1 MLKDVNIDDI
11 LPGMFI
17 AQVNEQT
24 GQLKIKTKGLVKTHK
39 AIEELKL
46 NGVIQVTVDLSRSE
60 LGDNTAVQP
69 AVSVNPKSKKT
80 KLSEGEMLTHATKL
94 YDEAVS
100 IQGKF
105 FKRLEAKQNPSLDD
119 AKQLSK
125 KIIDVVFDMP
135 SAISCLS
142 LLNKTS
148 QYLLEHSINCAILMT
163 LFGRH
168 KDLPRETIESLSLAG
183 LLMDVGMVNMPTSI
197 TDSPLK
203 LTEQQKEIV
212 STHVDISLDLVERCG
227 EVSEIVQDVI
237 FNHHERIDGSGYPDK
252 QSGVD
257 VSLYAR
263 MAAIVDTYDAMTTNR
278 QFQSAVPPTG
288 ALRSLLTDKS
298 YDPVLVQE
306 FVQCMG
312 VHPVGSLVKL
322 TNSRLAIVI
331 KSNKTNPLMP
341 VVASFYHVNTGH
353 YSEVKKIDLAHSEL
367 QIESSV
373 RPEEFDINLTKFF
386 REVLISAI

>member
-60 LGDNTAVQP
+60 LSDNTAVQP

-212 STHVDISLDLVERCG
+212 STHVDIGLDLVERCG